1 MRTPDDQPASD
12 TAWTC
17 PSCGA
22 TASSSYCP
30 ACGERRWNEH
40 ELTFRHLLEQ
50 LLESLI
56 HFDGRLV
63 RTARVLVTA
72 PGKLTA
78 AYLTGCHRP
87 YVAPF
92 HIFLVANIIFFLV
105 QLLSGLEVL
114 TIPLASEL
122 QHQVYSSFAQRLV
135 TQHLTG
141 TGLSIGQ
148 YAPIFEHA
156 EGLYAK
162 SLIMLM
168 LPLFAVAVGVLFVDR
183 RKVAVAHLVFAVH
196 YYAFLL
202 VFLTVLFPAFALVIM
217 AQHHLGIPINAG
229 LFDGIVSLLEALFCL
244 LYLAKSTAIVYQ
256 AGLVRRWLSA
266 GLLTAATLYILFAYR
281 LILFVVTLWAT

>member
-1 MRTPDDQPASD
+1 MRTPDDHPAND
-12 TAWTC
+12 AAWTC

-22 TASSSYCP
+22 TASSPFCP

-40 ELTFRHLLEQ
+40 DLTFKHLLEQ

-56 HFDGRLV
+56 HFDGRLF

-72 PGKLTA
+72 PGRLTT

-92 HIFLVANIIFFLV
+92 HIFLVANVIFFLV
-105 QLLSGLEVL
+105 QLLSRLEILSV
-114 TIPLASEL
+114 PLASEL
-122 QHQVYSSFAQRLV
+122 EHQIYSSFAQRLV
-135 TQHLTG
+135 TQHLAG
-141 TGLSIGQ
+141 TGMSIGQ

-168 LPLFAVAVGVLFVDR
+168 LPLFAMAAGLLFVDR

-196 YYAFLL
+196 FYAFLL
-202 VFLTVLFPAFALVIM
+202 VFLTVLFPAFALVTVVLH
-217 AQHHLGIPINAG
+217 QLGIPMNAG
-229 LFDGIVSLLEALFCL
+229 VLDWIATLLEALPCVV
-244 LYLAKSTAIVYQ
+244 YLAKSTAVVYQ
-256 AGLVRRWLSA
+256 AGLVRCWLSA
-266 GLLTAATLYILFAYR
+266 SLLTVATLYILYAYR
-281 LILFVVTLWAT
+281 LVLFVVTLWAT